1 MPELRISERLRKD
14 ADLVWKEIFRHPFV
28 TELYRGSLPMEKFRF
43 YVLQDYSFLV
53 TMMRNLAVLAS
64 RADSVPLTRELL
76 EIAHLEATT
85 EFASYEELLGKLG
98 YALSDA
104 LKAEP
109 SQVSVSYGSF
119 LLAMS
124 SLKTFWEGFTAILPC
139 FWSYAE
145 IAESHKDILK
155 KNTNTLYTEWASVY
169 LSEPYLALV
178 DKLRRIL
185 DTAPAEGYEKLKEVF
200 LTASRYELAYWD
212 MAHKIEK

>member
-1 MPELRISERLRKD
+1 MPELRISERLRND
-14 ADLVWKEIFRHPFV
+14 ADLVWREILRHPFV

-85 EFASYEELLGKLG
+85 EFAGYEELLGKLG
-98 YALSDA
+98 YALGDA
-104 LKAEP
+104 LKAEQ

-119 LLAMS
+119 LLAVS
-124 SLKTFWEGFTAILPC
+124 SLRTFWEGFTAILPC

-145 IAESHKDILK
+145 IAETHRDILK
-155 KNTNTLYTEWASVY
+155 KNTNTLYTDWASVY

-178 DKLRRIL
+178 DKLRGIL
-185 DTAPAEGYEKLKEVF
+185 DTAPAEGYEKLREVF
-200 LTASRYELAYWD
+200 LTASRYEFAYWD
-212 MAHKIEK
+212 MAHKTET

>member
-1 MPELRISERLRKD
+1 MPKLMISERVRKD
-14 ADLVWKEIFRHPFV
+14 ADLIWQEILRHPFV
-28 TELYRGSLPMEKFRF
+28 TELYRGSLPMEKFCF

-64 RADSVPLTRELL
+64 RADSVSLTRELL

-98 YALSDA
+98 YTLSDA

-119 LLAMS
+119 LLATS
-124 SLKTFWEGFTAILPC
+124 SLKTFWEGFAAILPC

-145 IAESHKDILK
+145 IADSHKDVLK
-155 KNTNTLYTEWASVY
+155 ENTNTLYTEWASVY
-169 LSEPYLALV
+169 FSEPYLALV

-185 DTAPAEGYEKLKEVF
+185 DTAPLEGYEKLKEVF

>member
-53 TMMRNLAVLAS
+53 TMMRNLAILAS

-85 EFASYEELLGKLG
+85 EFASYEELLRKLG
-98 YALSDA
+98 YTLSDA
-104 LKAEP
+104 LKTEA
-109 SQVSVSYGSF
+109 SQVSMSYCSF
-119 LLAMS
+119 LLAVS

-139 FWSYAE
+139 FWLYAE
-145 IAESHKDILK
+145 IAGSNRDILK
-155 KNTNTLYTEWASVY
+155 KNTNTLYTDWASVY
-169 LSEPYLALV
+169 LSESYLALV
-178 DKLRRIL
+178 DKLRGIL
-185 DTAPAEGYEKLKEVF
+185 DTAPAEGYEKLREVF
-200 LTASRYELAYWD
+200 LIASRYELAYWD

>member
-1 MPELRISERLRKD
+1 MPKLMISERVRKD
-14 ADLVWKEIFRHPFV
+14 ADLIWQEILRHPFV
-28 TELYRGSLPMEKFRF
+28 TELYRGSLPMEKFCF

-64 RADSVPLTRELL
+64 RADSVSLTRELL

-98 YALSDA
+98 YTLSDA

-119 LLAMS
+119 LLATS
-124 SLKTFWEGFTAILPC
+124 SLKTFWEGFAAILPC

-145 IAESHKDILK
+145 IADSHKDVLK

-169 LSEPYLALV
+169 FSEPYLALV

-185 DTAPAEGYEKLKEVF
+185 DTAPLEGYEKLKEVF

-212 MAHKIEK
+212 MAHEIEK

>member
-28 TELYRGSLPMEKFRF
+28 TELYRGSLLMEKFRF

-53 TMMRNLAVLAS
+53 TIMRNLAVLAS

-85 EFASYEELLGKLG
+85 EFAGYEELLGKLG

-104 LKAEP
+104 LKAEQ

-119 LLAMS
+119 LLAVS
-124 SLKTFWEGFTAILPC
+124 SLRTFWEGFTAILPC

-145 IAESHKDILK
+145 IAEFHRDILK
-155 KNTNTLYTEWASVY
+155 KNTNTLYTDWASVY

-178 DKLRRIL
+178 DKLRGIL
-185 DTAPAEGYEKLKEVF
+185 DTAPAEGYEELREVF

-212 MAHKIEK
+212 MAHKIEE